1 MLHSFHYNG
10 KVYQHVLASVS
21 WLKEHHAKGVFGKP
35 LEVWWKDPY
44 ESGHLYHSFIPIQL
58 LCCHAAYCDIQYEEQ
73 CVNLMC
79 PVQNVLS
86 VSQ

>member
-1 MLHSFHYNG
+1 MLNVSLVNLLKCGG
-10 KVYQHVLASVS
+10 KFDL
-21 WLKEHHAKGVFGKP
+21 
-35 LEVWWKDPY
+35 Y